1 MLKPFLKKYGWKYFP
16 GAIFLILCS
25 WISTRAPIV
34 LGEAVDLLEQAVSG
48 GVTLQMFLP
57 KAMMILWIAIGVF
70 LTRLTW
76 RYFIIGNGRELEI
89 WLRNQL
95 YDHLQKL
102 PVSFYGTHRSGDM
115 MAYAVNDVNS
125 VRMMMSMVL
134 SQSLNALMSIGFSV
148 SQMAAGISGRL
159 TFLALAPVPLAVF
172 LIITIGRRVQRK
184 SRRVQELFTNISGHV
199 QENING
205 MRVLK
210 AFAQEGPQNELFAEE
225 SETMRKANIDLN
237 DTSSLTQP
245 IMTLLFGLSY
255 VIGIVYGGN
264 LVMQGE
270 MTVGD
275 YVAFNSY
282 LTMIVNPV
290 NAIGRIVNMLQRG
303 MASFRRL
310 QGLFDI
316 EEIPEFERREDN
328 TPVLGEIE
336 AKNLSYTHFDGTTP
350 AVENVSFRVPAG
362 GMLGIVGPTGS
373 GKSTVLQL
381 LLKILPPS
389 RGQLFIDGRDI
400 CDIPAAAVRDACGY
414 VPQDGFL
421 FNVSI
426 KENVSFF
433 SNATDDE
440 IRKALDI
447 SGMTGD
453 IEKMPEKLETLCGER
468 GNHLSGGQRQR
479 TSLARALVR
488 SPKILL
494 LDDTLSAVDTA
505 TEARIL
511 NALKIEFEGRTV
523 IVIAHRLSAVLGADE
538 ILYMDHG
545 QVVERGTHEQLIALD
560 GEYAHIFHEQQKGS
574 EEEEVAQA

>member
-16 GAIFLILCS
+16 GAIFLALCS
-25 WISTRAPIV
+25 YISTRAPIV
-34 LGEAVDLLEQAVSG
+34 LGEAVDMLEQAAG
-48 GVTLQMFLP
+48 GGITFEMFLP
-57 KAMMILWIAIGVF
+57 SALMVLWIAIGVF
-70 LTRLTW
+70 VTRLTW
-76 RYFIIGNGRELEI
+76 RYFIIGNGREMEI
-89 WLRNQL
+89 WIRNQL

-115 MAYAVNDVNS
+115 MAYAINDVNG

-134 SQSLNALMSIGFSV
+134 SQSLNALVSIGFSI
-148 SQMAAGISGRL
+148 SEMAAGISGRL
-159 TFLALAPVPLAVF
+159 TFLALLPIPIAIA
-172 LIITIGRRVQRK
+172 LIILNGKRVQRK

-205 MRVLK
+205 MRVIK
-210 AFAQEGPQNELFAEE
+210 AFAQEIPQNELFAEE

-237 DTSSLTQP
+237 DTSALTQP
-245 IMTLLFGLSY
+245 IMKLLFGVSY
-255 VIGIVYGGN
+255 VVGILYGGN
-264 LVMQGE
+264 LVINGE

-275 YVAFNSY
+275 YVAFNTY

-290 NAIGRIVNMLQRG
+290 MAIGRIVNMLQRG
-303 MASFRRL
+303 MASYKRL
-310 QGLFDI
+310 NELFKI

-328 TPVLGEIE
+328 TAVLGEIE
-336 AKNLSYTHFDGTTP
+336 ARNLSYTHFDGTTP
-350 AVENVSFRVPAG
+350 AIENVSFKIKAG

-381 LLKILPPS
+381 LLKILQPG
-389 RGQLFIDGRDI
+389 RGQLFIDGRDV
-400 CDIPAAAVRDACGY
+400 CDIPAAAIRNAVGY

-426 KENVSFF
+426 KENVDFF
-433 SNATDDE
+433 SGATEAE

-453 IEKMPEKLETLCGER
+453 IEIMPEKLETLCGER

-488 SPKILL
+488 NPAILL

-511 NALKIEFEGRTV
+511 GALKTEFEGRTV
-523 IVIAHRLSAVLGADE
+523 IVIAHRLSAVLSADE

-545 QVVERGTHEQLIALD
+545 TVAERGTHEQLLALN
-560 GEYAHIFHEQQKGS
+560 GEYAHIFHEQQKS
-574 EEEEVAQA
+574 EEEANAQ

>member
-1 MLKPFLKKYGWKYFP
+1 MLKPFLKKYGWKYLP
-16 GAIFLILCS
+16 GIVFLILCS

-34 LGEAVDLLEQAVSG
+34 LGEAVDLLKEAAGG
-48 GVTLQMFLP
+48 GVPFEAFLP
-57 KAMMILWIAIGVF
+57 KAFMILWIALGVF
-70 LTRLTW
+70 ATRLTW
-76 RYFIIGNGRELEI
+76 RYFIIGSSREMEI
-89 WLRNQL
+89 WLRNSL

-125 VRMMMSMVL
+125 VRMVMGMVL
-134 SQSLNALMSIGFSV
+134 SQTLNALTSIFFSV
-148 SQMAAGISGRL
+148 KQMAAGINGRL
-159 TFLALAPVPLAVF
+159 TFIALAPIPIAIF
-172 LIITIGRRVQRK
+172 LIVFIGRRVQRK
-184 SRRVQELFTNISGHV
+184 FRRVQELFASISGHV

-210 AFAQEGPQNELFAEE
+210 AFAQEEAQNEVFAGE
-225 SETMRKANIDLN
+225 SETMLKANISLN
-237 DTSSLTQP
+237 DTSALTQP
-245 IMTLLFGLSY
+245 IMKLLFGVSY
-255 VIGIVYGGN
+255 VVGILYGGN
-264 LVMQGE
+264 LVLKGE
-270 MTVGD
+270 MSVGD

-303 MASFRRL
+303 TASYKRL
-310 QGLFDI
+310 KTLFDE
-316 EEIPEFERREDN
+316 EEIPEFERQSDP
-328 TPVLGEIE
+328 TPIHGAIE
-336 AKNLSYTHFDGTTP
+336 ARHLTFQHKDGSVP
-350 AVENVSFRVPAG
+350 AVEDVSFSLPAG

-389 RGQLFIDGRDI
+389 RGQLFLDSRDI
-400 CDIPAAAVRDACGY
+400 CEIPAAAIRNACGY

-433 SNATDDE
+433 SNASEAE
-440 IRKALDI
+440 IRRALDI
-447 SGMTGD
+447 AGMTED
-453 IEKMPEKLETLCGER
+453 IAAMPEKLETVCGER

-488 SPKILL
+488 EPAILL

-511 NALKIEFEGRTV
+511 AALKSEFEGRTV

-538 ILYMDHG
+538 ILYMEHG
-545 QVVERGTHEQLIALD
+545 RVVERGTHEELLRLD
-560 GEYAHIFHEQQKGS
+560 GRYAHVFHEQQKS
-574 EEEEVAQA
+574 EEEAKSA